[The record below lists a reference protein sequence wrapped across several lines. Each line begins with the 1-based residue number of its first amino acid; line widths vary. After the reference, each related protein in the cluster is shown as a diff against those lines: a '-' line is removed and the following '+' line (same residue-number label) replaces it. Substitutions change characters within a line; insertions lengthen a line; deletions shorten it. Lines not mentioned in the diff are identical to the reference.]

1 MLCKYC
7 VICTCYLTLLRTNML
22 NLSSPQNGSSRSLC
36 AALDCFASLFPY
48 IRPSRCN
55 SYAQGLLPV
64 LVRVTGRE
72 EEALHDSLQEAFGKI
87 LPTMTPFLSTANLQV
102 RIGPSCLRGPTLR
115 STDQCMTSI
124 SIS

>member
-1 MLCKYC
+1 MPK
-7 VICTCYLTLLRTNML
+7 CYHYECDVAKVMALPHHLLLFTNML
-22 NLSSPQNGSSRSLC
+22 IFSFLFQNGSSRSLC

-55 SYAQGLLPV
+55 SYAQALLPV

-72 EEALHDSLQEAFGKI
+72 EEALHESLQEAFGKI

-102 RIGPSCLRGPTLR
+102 RVGL
-115 STDQCMTSI
+115 Q
-124 SIS
+124 